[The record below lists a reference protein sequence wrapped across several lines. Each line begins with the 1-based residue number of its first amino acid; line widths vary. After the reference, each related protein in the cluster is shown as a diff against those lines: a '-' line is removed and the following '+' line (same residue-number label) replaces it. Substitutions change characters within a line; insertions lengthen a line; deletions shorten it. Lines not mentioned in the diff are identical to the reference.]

1 MTKYYVYAGYYEIYV
16 TNRPLRRPLMLQGW
30 HKSLEKALEHAESF
44 DVSVLY
50 DRSILEDCCN
60 HYGAFSDEFE
70 EYTFD
75 GAEYS
80 IENGFT
86 SHTEDC
92 FRVCGDKVPGGQ
104 DRTDIF
110 EWLRCKTGLSLRKL
124 IRLHG
129 DKTYDELR
137 PVIAAACA

>member
-16 TNRPLRRPLMLQGW
+16 SDRPLRRPLMFQGW
-30 HKSLEKALEHAESF
+30 HKSLERALEHADSF

-50 DRSILEDCCN
+50 DESILDECCAYYGSDPED
-60 HYGAFSDEFE
+60 FDS
-70 EYTFD
+70 FD

-86 SHTEDC
+86 DFTKGC
-92 FRVCGDKVPGGQ
+92 FDLCGNTVPGGQ
-104 DRTDIF
+104 DRNDIF
-110 EWLRCKTGLSLRKL
+110 EWLHWKTGLGLRKL